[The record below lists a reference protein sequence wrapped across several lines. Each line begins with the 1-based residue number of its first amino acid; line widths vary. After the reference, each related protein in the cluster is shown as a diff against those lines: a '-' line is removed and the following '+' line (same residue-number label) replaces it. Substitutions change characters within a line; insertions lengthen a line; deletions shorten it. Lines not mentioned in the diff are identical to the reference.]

1 MTTWYRYSF
10 DNALVHI
17 VPDSL
22 AEQLVTEMTDRG
34 HPLQD
39 YVATYGHEVAA
50 SLGGNPKV
58 MTEWCI
64 DFGGMV
70 HVHQPYETFRVD
82 GLSIEIAADRVDG
95 VAELVAAA
103 PLRHFADGSAYYK
116 LRHWMHATALTR
128 SQATSLA
135 KQLAERAPAAA
146 ARSDEFTAA
155 LKRGSE
161 KGVH

>member
-10 DNALVHI
+10 DRALVHI

-22 AEQLVTEMTDRG
+22 AEQLVAEMTERG
-34 HPLQD
+34 HPVHD
-39 YVATYGHEVAA
+39 YAATYTAEVAA

-70 HVHQPYETFRVD
+70 HVHQPYETFSID
-82 GLSIEIAADRVDG
+82 GLAVDVASDRIDR

-103 PLRHFADGSAYYK
+103 PLRRFADGNAYYK
-116 LRHWMHATALTR
+116 LRHWMHATVLTH
-128 SQATSLA
+128 A
-135 KQLAERAPAAA
+135 QLTELKRQLSERVAIAAA
-146 ARSDEFTAA
+146 KSDEFIAA
-155 LKRGSE
+155 LKRGLE